1 MNQTANYCLLLK
13 VFDGEKT
20 IIAISNYDSQLE
32 INNTTYTSNT
42 TLHLDKIE
50 SNTALDEHNTTVALI
65 PETTEQK
72 EILLKNN
79 KLKIEISC
87 IKINKSKPQKT
98 ILKRG
103 TIGDIAIEDTKIS
116 IEIKS
121 ITDILDNKINRR
133 YTFSNI

>member
-50 SNTALDEHNTTVALI
+50 NNTILDGYGATVTLI

-79 KLKIEISC
+79 KLKAEISC

>member
-50 SNTALDEHNTTVALI
+50 NNTILDGYDTTVTLI

-79 KLKIEISC
+79 KLKAEISC